1 MSFQLRIFV
10 PSEKNALIDILLARS
25 VTGESPSKRGRTKQ
39 GSSPVRE
46 KGKSRALD
54 EEANVDGV
62 QDATAL
68 EVAPLVDEKA
78 KRAVKGPRK
87 TAKKLKGKAAKAD
100 HVEAFDNELPVAG

>member
-1 MSFQLRIFV
+1 
-10 PSEKNALIDILLARS
+10 
-25 VTGESPSKRGRTKQ
+25 VTGESPSKRAGRTKQ

-54 EEANVDGV
+54 GVANVD
-62 QDATAL
+62 ATVL

-87 TAKKLKGKAAKAD
+87 TAKKLKGKAAKED
-100 HVEAFDNELPVAG
+100 HVQAFDNELPVAG